1 MRLPLLYA
9 LVIAAVS
16 TASTYGRTKVQ
27 SGPDDWWEISALQF
41 TVFYPVGAEAQAEST
56 VAIADEE
63 FDELSRLFGY
73 LPSHPVPIIVY
84 MSPGDFRQTEII
96 SEEIEEAVGGFTEY
110 FKGRIVVPFTGS
122 WTEFRHV
129 LSHEINHAYMYDM
142 LYRRSLTRIVESN
155 APLWTIEGL
164 AEYTSAGWD
173 AASEAEFRDMVIG
186 GRIVSI
192 PELSNRSDYLVYRQG
207 QAVYRFIE
215 ERYGMDRLRAFVM
228 SLSAESLDESLE
240 EAFGM
245 SVQTFDERFQEW
257 ARESYWPALADR
269 ESPSDAGSPIGEGD
283 DRVALLSAV
292 VSPDGNRIAGIESHH
307 GNIALSVRSTVDGS
321 LVDRPAVAGG
331 AGATGL
337 GYLYRV
343 CAFSPGGDSLAVAW
357 HDVLCDRLS
366 IRTPE
371 GTTDLPVEFDLVRD
385 PAWSPDGGRI
395 AFVAMDGGTADI
407 MVCDLRTGSVEPLTR
422 SPAGER
428 DLSWSERGLLASV
441 ENLSGGGHCIVV
453 LPGGRAPACTLF
465 TSPTELRY
473 PFMTDSGLV
482 FLDMGEGSPDLF
494 LLRGDG
500 TRRRLTSLY
509 RTLDS
514 PSWGDSAG
522 VLAFYS
528 SGWNS
533 SGNFMSYDL
542 LTRRAP
548 GAEAVPPAPDTS
560 APPSRPLLFSARIE
574 EAERPDSASH
584 RALYSI
590 APYSPRMSTDYV
602 SALAGYDSY
611 LGLSGYT
618 RFMFTDVLARHR
630 VMLDA
635 SFSGDVT
642 DADAAIYYTYLPMRT
657 DLGAVLYRQSTRYLF
672 RFPDEHIEEVRDV
685 DMGLGTGIR
694 YPFSP
699 AARADLTL
707 DYRRLTRQGTWNS
720 EADYQADVLALGG
733 GLVLD
738 TALWDWVGPRV
749 GSRLLVRGEASPGWG
764 GLASYAT
771 VSTDLRHYVWIS
783 RNVSLALRAAG
794 AASWGE
800 DAQRFFVGGAVPHRE
815 LLGETD
821 SIEDL
826 VGFYG
831 NYGDM
836 LRGYDYAAVSGR
848 KYFAGSIEMRVPFI
862 NTLALG
868 APLPMTISGVRGAM
882 FMDVGSAFDDA
893 SSFVGADTEGGYRL
907 RDLGMGIGFGFRAN
921 LGIVLL
927 REDTAWKTD
936 IYGIAQKPTHYF
948 TFGASF

>member
-1 MRLPLLYA
+1 MRLPLLLAMA
-9 LVIAAVS
+9 LAVAS
-16 TASTYGRTKVQ
+16 AASTYGRTKVQ
-27 SGPDDWWEISALQF
+27 SGPGDWWEISAVQF
-41 TVFYPVGAEAQAEST
+41 TVYYPVGAEAQAEST

-63 FDELSRLFGY
+63 FEELSRLFGY
-73 LPSHPVPIIVY
+73 LPSRPVPIIVY
-84 MSPGDFRQTEII
+84 LSPGDFRQTEII

-110 FKGRIVVPFTGS
+110 FKGRVVIPFTGS

-129 LSHEINHAYMYDM
+129 LTHEINHAYMYDM
-142 LYRRSLTRIVESN
+142 LYRRSITRIVESN
-155 APLWTIEGL
+155 APLWAIEGL

-186 GRIVSI
+186 GQIVSI
-192 PELSNRSDYLVYRQG
+192 PDLSRRGDYLVYREG
-207 QAVYRFIE
+207 QAIYRFIE
-215 ERYGMDRLRAFVM
+215 ERYGMDRLRAFAQ
-228 SLSAESLDESLE
+228 SLSAESLEESLE

-245 SVQTFDERFQEW
+245 SIQTFDERFQEW
-257 ARESYWPALADR
+257 ARESYWPDIAGR
-269 ESPSDAGSPIGEGD
+269 ESPSDLGNPIGEGE

-292 VSPDGNRIAGIESHH
+292 VSSDGNRMAGIESHH

-321 LVDRPAVAGG
+321 LVDRPVVAGG
-331 AGATGL
+331 AGAVGL

-366 IRTPE
+366 IRTPN

-385 PAWSPDGGRI
+385 PAWSPDGRRI
-395 AFVAMDGGTADI
+395 AFVAMEGGTADI
-407 MVCDLRTGSVEPLTR
+407 MVCDLGSGSVEALT
-422 SPAGER
+422 SSAAGER
-428 DLSWSERGLLASV
+428 DLCWSERGLLASV
-441 ENLSGGGHCIVV
+441 EDPSGGGHSIM
-453 LPGGRAPACTLF
+453 LIRDGAPPCTLF
-465 TSPTELRY
+465 ESPTELRY

-482 FLDMGEGSPDLF
+482 FLDMGDGSPDLF
-494 LLRGDG
+494 LLGGDG
-500 TRRRLTSLY
+500 APRRLTSLY
-509 RTLDS
+509 RSIDS

-533 SGNFMSYDL
+533 SGNYMSYDL

-548 GAEAVPPAPDTS
+548 CVEAGPPVSEACP
-560 APPSRPLLFSARIE
+560 PPSRPLRFSARIE
-574 EAERPDSASH
+574 EPARPDSAQ
-584 RALYSI
+584 RRDVYSI
-590 APYSPRMSTDYV
+590 APYSPRMSTDFV

-642 DADAAIYYTYLPMRT
+642 DADAALYYTYLPMRT
-657 DLGAVLYRQSTRYLF
+657 DLGAVVYRQSTKYLF

-720 EADYQADVLALGG
+720 EADYKADVLALGG

-764 GLASYAT
+764 GLAGYAT

-836 LRGYDYAAVSGR
+836 LRGDAYAAVSGR
-848 KYFAGSIEMRVPFI
+848 KYFSGSVEMRVPFV
-862 NTLALG
+862 NTLAMG
-868 APLPMTISGVRGAM
+868 APLPLTISGVRGAV
-882 FMDVGSAFDDA
+882 FIDVGSAFDDA

-907 RDLGMGIGFGFRAN
+907 RDLRMGIGLGFRAN
-921 LGIVLL
+921 LGIVLV